1 MSYFGDK
8 IRQIRRERRLS
19 QDEMANLAGISRDTL
34 SKWETAEDC
43 PPFIVRICEL
53 AKNYNVPPWY
63 FFEPDT
69 DEQTWKAEIY
79 ERLRI
84 YEQKQAQAAKLFG
97 LLADTL
103 SNNVNKSV
111 D

>member
-8 IRQIRRERRLS
+8 IRQIREERGLNIG
-19 QDEMANLAGISRDTL
+19 EMADLLGVKRDTL

-53 AKNYNVPPWY
+53 AKNYDVPPWY

-69 DEQTWKAEIY
+69 KEQTLISEMY

-84 YEQKQAQAAKLFG
+84 YEQKHEQAARLFR
-97 LLADTL
+97 LLADTF
-103 SNNVNKSV
+103 SNDVHKSV

>member
-8 IRQIRRERRLS
+8 IRQLRREKNLS
-19 QDEMANLAGISRDTL
+19 QGDVAQKIGVSRNTF
-34 SKWETAEDC
+34 SEWESGDI
-43 PPFIVRICEL
+43 PQFIAYIYEL
-53 AKNYNVPPWY
+53 AKFFNVPPWV

-69 DEQTWKAEIY
+69 EEQAWKAKMY

-84 YEQKQAQAAKLFG
+84 YEQKQAQASRLFS
-97 LLADTL
+97 LLADTF
-103 SNNVNKSV
+103 SNDVHKSV